1 MRQNFSILKLLL
13 VLCVCSTLL
22 SCDRIRALFNMPT
35 SDQLDQMWRDLKEE
49 AEQKQADSTA
59 KETAD
64 TTVCYTQNNPTSAA
78 NETSVERQNM
88 ADGKYYVVLGRY
100 REQANIDN
108 MKRLLTER
116 DEKPVEIDRN
126 DGSVFVCAGESTTLE
141 EAKDALKRIE
151 KYALSPDELW
161 IFKNN

>member
-1 MRQNFSILKLLL
+1 MRRNFSILKLLL
-13 VLCVCSTLL
+13 VFCVCSTLL

-35 SDQLDQMWRDLKEE
+35 SHQLDQMWRDLKEE
-49 AEQKQADSTA
+49 AAREKADSTA

-64 TTVCYTQNNPTSAA
+64 TTACYTQNNPIFPVDA
-78 NETSVERQNM
+78 NSVEQQNITE
-88 ADGKYYVVLGRY
+88 GKYYVVLGRY

-116 DEKPVEIDRN
+116 EEKPVEIDRN

-141 EAKDALKRIE
+141 EAKNALKRIE